1 MEPMVQQRQRW
12 SGVVALLFLIVI
24 AYADRVNIAVM
35 LVNPD
40 FLQHFQLGD
49 SRAHQGMLMTVF
61 LLGYG
66 LSAMLLTPFL
76 ETLMGYRRALTLSIV
91 LWALLTAASPLAGSV
106 LLLFAVRA
114 LLGVSEG
121 PLFSLKT
128 MYIGDH
134 FAADERGKPNAV
146 STLGVSLGLVI
157 GFPLVS
163 FLMAHFG
170 WAISF
175 YLLALINLLLGLAL
189 VRLFIHPATQPSRTL
204 DPRPI
209 MSRVWQTFALAWRT
223 PMLGWIMLIEIA
235 TLSYLWGSSSWLPA
249 YLTDEKGF
257 SIKQMGW
264 MASLPFIVSIGS
276 KYLGGVL
283 LDRIR
288 PYQAPLIF
296 AFGGA
301 ATALCI
307 YGVMHSHQL
316 GWIAFFLLAANACWG
331 AQGAVIPTL
340 LQHYAQ
346 PQAVGSAY
354 GLINGV
360 GNMFSA
366 FVPMIMGMVMASQ
379 GKVSS
384 GFTVLIV
391 SQGVTLLAGAVLFSR
406 MLMTRE
412 AKRA

>member
-1 MEPMVQQRQRW
+1 
-12 SGVVALLFLIVI
+12 
-24 AYADRVNIAVM
+24 
-35 LVNPD
+35 
-40 FLQHFQLGD
+40 
-49 SRAHQGMLMTVF
+49 
-61 LLGYG
+61 
-66 LSAMLLTPFL
+66 
-76 ETLMGYRRALTLSIV
+76 
-91 LWALLTAASPLAGSV
+91 
-106 LLLFAVRA
+106 
-114 LLGVSEG
+114 
-121 PLFSLKT
+121 
-128 MYIGDH
+128 
-134 FAADERGKPNAV
+134 
-146 STLGVSLGLVI
+146 
-157 GFPLVS
+157 VS

-170 WAISF
+170 WAVSF

-189 VRLFIHPATQPSRTL
+189 VRLFIHPAAMPPRAV

-209 MSRVWQTFALAWRT
+209 LQRVWDTFALAWRT

-264 MASLPFIVSIGS
+264 MASLPFIVSIAS

-307 YGVMHSHQL
+307 YGVMHSEQL

-331 AQGAVIPTL
+331 AQGAAIPTL

-354 GLINGV
+354 GLINGI

-384 GFTVLIV
+384 GFAVLIV
-391 SQGVTLLAGAVLFSR
+391 SQVVTLLAGGVLFSR

-412 AKRA
+412 ARRA

>member
-1 MEPMVQQRQRW
+1 MQQRQRW
-12 SGVVALLFLIVI
+12 FGVIALLFLIVI

-40 FLQHFQLGD
+40 FLQHFQLGGD
-49 SRAHQGMLMTVF
+49 RAHQGTLMTVF

-76 ETLMGYRRALTLSIV
+76 ETLMGYRRALTLSVV
-91 LWALLTAASPLAGSV
+91 LWALLTAASPLAGSLM
-106 LLLFAVRA
+106 LLCVVRA

-146 STLGVSLGLVI
+146 SALGVSLGLVL

-163 FLMAHFG
+163 FLMTHFG
-170 WAISF
+170 WAMSF
-175 YLLALINLLLGLAL
+175 HLLALLNLLLGLAL
-189 VRLFIHPATQPSRTL
+189 VRLFVHPPLILIFTPCRSATGAE
-204 DPRPI
+204 PR
-209 MSRVWQTFALAWRT
+209 LAHLCT
-223 PMLGWIMLIEIA
+223 GLAHVLGWILLIEIA
-235 TLSYLWGSSSWLPA
+235 TLSYLWGSSAWLPA

-264 MASLPFIVSIGS
+264 MAALPFIVSIAS

-296 AFGGA
+296 VCGGA

-331 AQGAVIPTL
+331 AQGAAIPTL
-340 LQHYAQ
+340 LQHYAR
-346 PQAVGSAY
+346 PEAVGSAY
-354 GLINGV
+354 GLINGI
-360 GNMFSA
+360 GNLFSA
-366 FVPMIMGMVMASQ
+366 FVPMAMGMVMASQ

-384 GFTVLIV
+384 GFAVLIA
-391 SQGVTLLAGAVLFSR
+391 SQLLTLLAGGALFGR
-406 MLMTRE
+406 MLLAQQM
-412 AKRA
+412 KRA

>member
-1 MEPMVQQRQRW
+1 MERIVQQRQRW
-12 SGVVALLFLIVI
+12 FGVVALLFLIVI

-40 FLQHFQLGD
+40 FLQHFQLGGN
-49 SRAHQGMLMTVF
+49 RAHQGMLMTVF

-91 LWALLTAASPLAGSV
+91 LWALLTAASPLAGSL

-114 LLGVSEG
+114 LLGASEG

-170 WAISF
+170 WAVSF

-189 VRLFIHPATQPSRTL
+189 VRLFIHPAALPPRAV

-209 MSRVWQTFALAWRT
+209 LQRVWDTFTLAWRT

-249 YLTDEKGF
+249 YLIDEKGF

-264 MASLPFIVSIGS
+264 MASLPFIVSIAS

-307 YGVMHSHQL
+307 YGVMHSEQL

-331 AQGAVIPTL
+331 AQGAAIPTL

-354 GLINGV
+354 GLINGI

-412 AKRA
+412 ARRA

>member
-1 MEPMVQQRQRW
+1 MQQRQRW
-12 SGVVALLFLIVI
+12 FGVIALLFLIVI

-40 FLQHFQLGD
+40 FLQHFQLGGD
-49 SRAHQGMLMTVF
+49 RAHQGTLMTVF

-76 ETLMGYRRALTLSIV
+76 ETLMGYRRALTLSVV
-91 LWALLTAASPLAGSV
+91 LWALLTAASPLAGSLM
-106 LLLFAVRA
+106 LLCVVRA

-128 MYIGDH
+128 MYISDH

-146 STLGVSLGLVI
+146 SALGVSLGLVL

-170 WAISF
+170 WAMSF
-175 YLLALINLLLGLAL
+175 HLLALLNLLLGLAL
-189 VRLFIHPATQPSRTL
+189 VRLFVHPLARSSSSRPTDPQPVL
-204 DPRPI
+204 G
-209 MSRVWQTFALAWRT
+209 RVWHTFELAWRT
-223 PMLGWIMLIEIA
+223 PMLGWILLIEIA

-264 MASLPFIVSIGS
+264 MAALPFIVSIAS

-296 AFGGA
+296 VCGGA

-307 YGVMHSHQL
+307 YGVMSSHQL

-331 AQGAVIPTL
+331 AQGAAIPTL
-340 LQHYAQ
+340 LQHYAR
-346 PQAVGSAY
+346 PEAVGSAY
-354 GLINGV
+354 GLINGI
-360 GNMFSA
+360 GNLFSA
-366 FVPMIMGMVMASQ
+366 FVPMAMGMVMASQ

-384 GFTVLIV
+384 GFAVLIA
-391 SQGVTLLAGAVLFSR
+391 SQLLTLLAGGALFGR
-406 MLMTRE
+406 MLLARQM
-412 AKRA
+412 KRA

>member
-1 MEPMVQQRQRW
+1 MERIVQQRQRW
-12 SGVVALLFLIVI
+12 FGVVALLFLIVI

-35 LVNPD
+35 MVNPD
-40 FLQHFQLGD
+40 FLQHFQLDGN
-49 SRAHQGMLMTVF
+49 RAHQGMLMTVF

-91 LWALLTAASPLAGSV
+91 LWALLTAASPLAGSL

-134 FAADERGKPNAV
+134 FAAGERGKPNAV

-170 WAISF
+170 WAVSF

-189 VRLFIHPATQPSRTL
+189 VRLFIHPRSLPLSAVDPQPVL
-204 DPRPI
+204 
-209 MSRVWQTFALAWRT
+209 SRVWHTFALAWHT

-264 MASLPFIVSIGS
+264 MASLPFIVSIAS

-331 AQGAVIPTL
+331 AQGAAIPTL
-340 LQHYAQ
+340 LQHYVQ

-354 GLINGV
+354 GLINGI

-384 GFTVLIV
+384 GFAVLMV
-391 SQGVTLLAGAVLFSR
+391 SQLVTLLAGCVLFGR
-406 MLMTRE
+406 MRMTRE
-412 AKRA
+412 ARRA

>member
-1 MEPMVQQRQRW
+1 MEHRVQQRQRW
-12 SGVVALLFLIVI
+12 FGVVALLFLIVI

-91 LWALLTAASPLAGSV
+91 LWALLTATSPLAGSV

-189 VRLFIHPATQPSRTL
+189 VRLFIHPAALPARAV

-209 MSRVWQTFALAWRT
+209 LSRVWQTFALAWRT
-223 PMLGWIMLIEIA
+223 PMLGWIMVIEIA

-307 YGVMHSHQL
+307 YGVMHSEQL
-316 GWIAFFLLAANACWG
+316 GWVAFFLLAANACWG
-331 AQGAVIPTL
+331 AQGAAIPTL
-340 LQHYAQ
+340 LQYYAQ

-354 GLINGV
+354 GLINGI

-384 GFTVLIV
+384 GFAVLIV
-391 SQGVTLLAGAVLFSR
+391 SQVVTLVAGGVLFSR
-406 MLMTRE
+406 MLMARE
-412 AKRA
+412 AKRV

>member
-1 MEPMVQQRQRW
+1 MERIVQQRQRW
-12 SGVVALLFLIVI
+12 FGVVALLFLIVI

-40 FLQHFQLGD
+40 FLQHFQLGGN
-49 SRAHQGMLMTVF
+49 RAHQGMLMTVF

-91 LWALLTAASPLAGSV
+91 LWALLTAASPLAGSL

-170 WAISF
+170 WAVSF

-189 VRLFIHPATQPSRTL
+189 VRLFIHPAALPPRAV

-209 MSRVWQTFALAWRT
+209 LQRVWDTFTLAWRT

-264 MASLPFIVSIGS
+264 MASLPFIVSIAS

-307 YGVMHSHQL
+307 YGVMHSEQL
-316 GWIAFFLLAANACWG
+316 GSIAFFLLAANACWG
-331 AQGAVIPTL
+331 AQGAAIPTL

-354 GLINGV
+354 GLINGI

-391 SQGVTLLAGAVLFSR
+391 SQVVTLLAGGVLFSR
-406 MLMTRE
+406 MLMTHE
-412 AKRA
+412 ARRA

>member
-1 MEPMVQQRQRW
+1 MERIVQQRQRW
-12 SGVVALLFLIVI
+12 FGVVALLFLIVI

-40 FLQHFQLGD
+40 FLQHFQLGGD
-49 SRAHQGMLMTVF
+49 RAHQGLLMTVF

-91 LWALLTAASPLAGSV
+91 LWALLTAASPLAGSL

-170 WAISF
+170 WAVSF

-189 VRLFIHPATQPSRTL
+189 VRLFIHPAAMPSRAV

-209 MSRVWQTFALAWRT
+209 LQRVWDTFTLAWRT

-264 MASLPFIVSIGS
+264 MASLPFIVSIAS

-307 YGVMHSHQL
+307 YGVMHSEQL

-331 AQGAVIPTL
+331 AQGAAIPTL

-354 GLINGV
+354 GLINGI

-384 GFTVLIV
+384 GFAVLIV
-391 SQGVTLLAGAVLFSR
+391 SQVVTLLAGGVLFSR

-412 AKRA
+412 ARRA